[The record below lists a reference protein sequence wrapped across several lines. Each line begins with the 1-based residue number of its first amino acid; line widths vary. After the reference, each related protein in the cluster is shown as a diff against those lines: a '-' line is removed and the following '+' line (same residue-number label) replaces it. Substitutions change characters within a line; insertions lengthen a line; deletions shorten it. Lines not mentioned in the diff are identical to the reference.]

1 MRKTNTIRPTLSGQR
16 VDLHLFQRE
25 DMRPLLITIILIA
38 PILMSGCTQSD
49 VDTSEQSMGC
59 TYPEAVN
66 FNSSS
71 IIDDGSCIYPDAP
84 AKILGCMYSDA
95 LNHNPSATE
104 DDGSCRYPVV
114 PEPVPGCTY
123 PEAYNY
129 EINATEDDGTC
140 VYDSD
145 GDGIIDAFEQP
156 GCTDINANNHN
167 SSSTDDDGS
176 CDYDEDDDGVYDWA
190 ESEGCTDITA
200 TNYDSSATESNQTM
214 CEYPFVMTL
223 ENLEAFLADS
233 NNDGDP
239 DGFEASIDALRND
252 TGFIRVI
259 VIEASTEEGGMESDS
274 NANTTAVEMIVGHD
288 PTNEIMYNSMVMR
301 IMGDISIEQ
310 TTVQSPD
317 GINYRIGSPDSGS
330 WYYARDEVY
339 QYENPFSEDE
349 GGEGGDGES
358 DDGESEC
365 DEFFDNQTFGWTDN
379 WTLSYD
385 DGVNTVEGINEGE
398 GLVASLE
405 FVGSVPELKLLQIS
419 SIEGMES
426 CSIEILDAS
435 FIDIGIDT
443 SLPRTSMTMKIEND
457 IEEDSGNV
465 KTWSADLSEEHFEEV
480 NLNEIILRVYAID
493 GESEESGGEDAL
505 VTEMQLSEQSSTYTD
520 QCYQWTLSWS
530 DNDNDGYTSAG
541 DAYSIS
547 RTDKVIEPCDEDDEY
562 RDRDF
567 QFMFY
572 DSWAG
577 MPTGGV
583 FTPGFG
589 LLVAIT
595 SILASSTVLG
605 RRVV

>member
-1 MRKTNTIRPTLSGQR
+1 MIPPTQSGQR
-16 VDLHLFQRE
+16 VDLLLFQRE
-25 DMRPLLITIILIA
+25 DMRSLLISVILVA
-38 PILMSGCTQSD
+38 PILMSGCTESEI
-49 VDTSEQSMGC
+49 DTSEQSMGC
-59 TYPEAVN
+59 TYAEAVN

-71 IIDDGSCIYPDAP
+71 IIDDGSCVYPDP
-84 AKILGCMYSDA
+84 PIQILGCMYSDA

-114 PEPVPGCTY
+114 QDSVPGCTY
-123 PEAYNY
+123 SEAYNY
-129 EINATEDDGTC
+129 EMNATEDDGTC

-145 GDGIIDAFEQP
+145 GDGIIDALEHP
-156 GCTDINANNHN
+156 GCTDVNANNHN

-190 ESEGCTDITA
+190 ESEGCTDIIA

-239 DGFEASIDALRND
+239 DGFEASIATLSID
-252 TGFIRVI
+252 TAFIRVI
-259 VIEASTEEGGMESDS
+259 VVEENTEEGGLESDT
-274 NANTTAVEMIVGHD
+274 NANTTSVEMIMGHD
-288 PTNEIMYNSMVMR
+288 PTNEIMYSSMVMR
-301 IMGDISIEQ
+301 FMGDISIEQ
-310 TTVQSPD
+310 TTVQGPD
-317 GINYRIGSPDSGS
+317 GINYRIGNSDSGS

-339 QYENPFSEDE
+339 QYENPFSEEEE
-349 GGEGGDGES
+349 GDGGDDDS
-358 DDGESEC
+358 DDDRSEC
-365 DEFFDNQTFGWTDN
+365 DEFLDNYPFGWTDN

-385 DGVNTVEGINEGE
+385 DGVNTAEGINEGE
-398 GLVASLE
+398 GLVASLVL
-405 FVGSVPELKLLQIS
+405 VGSIPELKHLQIS

-435 FIDIGIDT
+435 LIDIGIDT
-443 SLPRTSMTMKIEND
+443 SLPRTSMTMKIENE
-457 IEEDSGNV
+457 IEEDSGNA

-480 NLNEIILRVYAID
+480 NLNEIVLRVYAID
-493 GESEESGGEDAL
+493 GESEDSGAEDTL

-547 RTDKVIEPCDEDDEY
+547 RTEKVIDPCDDDDEY
-562 RDRDF
+562 RDREF
-567 QFMFY
+567 QVMFY

-589 LLVAIT
+589 LLAAIS
-595 SILASSTVLG
+595 SILASSVLIG
-605 RRVV
+605 RRGV

>member
-1 MRKTNTIRPTLSGQR
+1 MIPPTQSGQR
-16 VDLHLFQRE
+16 VDLLLFHPE
-25 DMRPLLITIILIA
+25 DMRSLLISIILVA
-38 PILMSGCTQSD
+38 PILMSGCTESEI
-49 VDTSEQSMGC
+49 DTSEQSMGC
-59 TYPEAVN
+59 TYAEAVN

-71 IIDDGSCIYPDAP
+71 IIDDGSCVYPDP
-84 AKILGCMYSDA
+84 TIQILGCMYSDA

-114 PEPVPGCTY
+114 QDPVPGCTY
-123 PEAYNY
+123 SEAYNY
-129 EINATEDDGTC
+129 EMNATEDDGTC

-145 GDGIIDAFEQP
+145 GDGIIDAFEHP
-156 GCTDINANNHN
+156 GCTDVNANNHN

-190 ESEGCTDITA
+190 ESEGCTDIIA

-239 DGFEASIDALRND
+239 DGFEASIATLSID
-252 TGFIRVI
+252 TAFIRVI
-259 VIEASTEEGGMESDS
+259 VVEENTEEGGLESDT
-274 NANTTAVEMIVGHD
+274 NANTTSVEMIMGHD
-288 PTNEIMYNSMVMR
+288 PTNEIMYSSMVMR
-301 IMGDISIEQ
+301 FMGDISIEQ
-310 TTVQSPD
+310 TTVQGPD
-317 GINYRIGSPDSGS
+317 GINYRIGNSDSGS

-339 QYENPFSEDE
+339 QYENPFSEEEE
-349 GGEGGDGES
+349 GGGGDDDS
-358 DDGESEC
+358 DDERSEC
-365 DEFFDNQTFGWTDN
+365 DEFLDNYPFGWTDN

-385 DGVNTVEGINEGE
+385 DGVNTAEGINEGE
-398 GLVASLE
+398 GLVASLVL
-405 FVGSVPELKLLQIS
+405 VGSIPELKHLQIS

-435 FIDIGIDT
+435 LIDIGIDT
-443 SLPRTSMTMKIEND
+443 SLPRTSMTMKIENE
-457 IEEDSGNV
+457 IEEDSGNA

-480 NLNEIILRVYAID
+480 NLNEIVLRVYAID
-493 GESEESGGEDAL
+493 GESEESGAEDTL

-547 RTDKVIEPCDEDDEY
+547 RTEKVIDPCDDDDEY
-562 RDRDF
+562 RDREF
-567 QFMFY
+567 QVMFY

-589 LLVAIT
+589 LLAAIS
-595 SILASSTVLG
+595 SILASSVLIG
-605 RRVV
+605 RRGV

>member
-1 MRKTNTIRPTLSGQR
+1 
-16 VDLHLFQRE
+16 
-25 DMRPLLITIILIA
+25 MRPWIISIILIA

-49 VDTSEQSMGC
+49 IDTSEQSMGC
-59 TYPEAVN
+59 TYEEAVN

-84 AKILGCMYSDA
+84 AQILGCTYSDA

-123 PEAYNY
+123 HEAYNY
-129 EINATEDDGTC
+129 DMNATEDDGTC

-223 ENLEAFLADS
+223 DHFESFLADS

-239 DGFEASIDALRND
+239 DGFEASIEALRND
-252 TGFIRVI
+252 TAFIRVI
-259 VIEASTEEGGMESDS
+259 VVEESTEEGGLESDT
-274 NANTTAVEMIVGHD
+274 NANTTSLEIIMGHD
-288 PTNEIMYNSMVMR
+288 PTNEILYNSMVMR
-301 IMGDISIEQ
+301 FMGDISIEQ

-317 GINYRIGSPDSGS
+317 GINYRIGNPDSGS

-349 GGEGGDGES
+349 EGDGES

-365 DEFFDNQTFGWTDN
+365 DEFLDNYPFGWTDN

-385 DGVNTVEGINEGE
+385 DGVNTAEGINEGE

-405 FVGSVPELKLLQIS
+405 FVGSTPELKVLQIS

-435 FIDIGIDT
+435 LIDIGIDT
-443 SLPRTSMTMKIEND
+443 SLPRTSMTMKIENE
-457 IEEDSGNV
+457 IEEDSGNA

-493 GESEESGGEDAL
+493 EESGESGGEDAL
-505 VTEMQLSEQSSTYTD
+505 VTEMQLSEQSSTHTD

-547 RTDKVIEPCDEDDEY
+547 RTEKVIDPCDDEDEY
-562 RDRDF
+562 RGRDF

-589 LLVAIT
+589 LLVAIS
-595 SILASSTVLG
+595 SILASSAVIG

>member
-1 MRKTNTIRPTLSGQR
+1 MIPPTQSGQR
-16 VDLHLFQRE
+16 VDLLLFQRE
-25 DMRPLLITIILIA
+25 DMRSLLISIILVA
-38 PILMSGCTQSD
+38 PILMSGCTESEI
-49 VDTSEQSMGC
+49 DTSEQSMGC
-59 TYPEAVN
+59 TYAEAVN

-71 IIDDGSCIYPDAP
+71 IIDDGSCVYPDP
-84 AKILGCMYSDA
+84 PIQILGCMYSDA

-114 PEPVPGCTY
+114 QDPVPGCTY
-123 PEAYNY
+123 SEAYNY
-129 EINATEDDGTC
+129 EMNATEDDGTC

-145 GDGIIDAFEQP
+145 GDGIIDALEHP
-156 GCTDINANNHN
+156 GCTDVNANNHN

-190 ESEGCTDITA
+190 ESEGCTDIIA

-239 DGFEASIDALRND
+239 DGFEASIATLSID
-252 TGFIRVI
+252 TAFIRVI
-259 VIEASTEEGGMESDS
+259 VVEENTEEGGLESDT
-274 NANTTAVEMIVGHD
+274 NANTTSVEMIMGHD
-288 PTNEIMYNSMVMR
+288 PTNEIMYSSMVMR
-301 IMGDISIEQ
+301 FMGDISIEQ
-310 TTVQSPD
+310 TTVQGPD
-317 GINYRIGSPDSGS
+317 GINYRIGNSDSGS

-339 QYENPFSEDE
+339 QYENPFSEEEE
-349 GGEGGDGES
+349 GDGGDDDS
-358 DDGESEC
+358 DDDRSEC
-365 DEFFDNQTFGWTDN
+365 DEFLDNYPFGWTDN

-385 DGVNTVEGINEGE
+385 DGVNTAEGINEGE
-398 GLVASLE
+398 GLVASLVL
-405 FVGSVPELKLLQIS
+405 VGSIPELKHLQIS

-435 FIDIGIDT
+435 LIDIGIDT
-443 SLPRTSMTMKIEND
+443 SLPRTSMTMKIENE
-457 IEEDSGNV
+457 IEEDSGNA

-480 NLNEIILRVYAID
+480 NLNEIVLRVYAID
-493 GESEESGGEDAL
+493 GESEESGAEDTL

-547 RTDKVIEPCDEDDEY
+547 RTEKVIDPCDDDDEY
-562 RDRDF
+562 RDREF
-567 QFMFY
+567 QVMFY

-589 LLVAIT
+589 LLAAIS
-595 SILASSTVLG
+595 SILASSVLIG
-605 RRVV
+605 RRGV

>member
-1 MRKTNTIRPTLSGQR
+1 MRS
-16 VDLHLFQRE
+16 
-25 DMRPLLITIILIA
+25 LLISIILIA
-38 PILMSGCTQSD
+38 PILMSGCTESD
-49 VDTSEQSMGC
+49 IDNSDQSMGC
-59 TYPEAVN
+59 TYEEAVN
-66 FNSSS
+66 YNSSS
-71 IIDDGSCIYPDAP
+71 IIDDGSCVYADPPI
-84 AKILGCMYSDA
+84 KILGCMYSDA

-114 PEPVPGCTY
+114 QDPVPGCTY
-123 PEAYNY
+123 SEAYNF
-129 EINATEDDGTC
+129 EMNATEDDGTC

-145 GDGIIDAFEQP
+145 GDGIIDSFEQP
-156 GCTDINANNHN
+156 GCTDVNANNHN

-190 ESEGCTDITA
+190 ESEGCTDIIA

-239 DGFEASIDALRND
+239 DGFEASIDTLRND
-252 TGFIRVI
+252 TAFIRVI
-259 VIEASTEEGGMESDS
+259 VVEESTEEDGLESDT
-274 NANTTAVEMIVGHD
+274 NANTTSVEMIMGHD
-288 PTNEIMYNSMVMR
+288 PTNEITYSSMVMR
-301 IMGDISIEQ
+301 FMGDISIEQ
-310 TTVQSPD
+310 TTVQGPD
-317 GINYRIGSPDSGS
+317 GINYRIGNSDSGS

-339 QYENPFSEDE
+339 QYENPFSEE
-349 GGEGGDGES
+349 EGGDGGV
-358 DDGESEC
+358 DDSNDDESEC
-365 DEFFDNQTFGWTDN
+365 DEFLDDYPFGWTDN

-385 DGVNTVEGINEGE
+385 DGVNTVEGTNEGE
-398 GLVASLE
+398 GLVASLVL
-405 FVGSVPELKLLQIS
+405 VGSTPQLKVLQIS
-419 SIEGMES
+419 SIEGMER

-435 FIDIGIDT
+435 LIDIGIDT
-443 SLPRTSMTMKIEND
+443 SLPRTSMTMKIENE
-457 IEEDSGNV
+457 IEEDSGNA

-480 NLNEIILRVYAID
+480 NLNEIVLRVYAID
-493 GESEESGGEDAL
+493 EESGESSGEDTL

-547 RTDKVIEPCDEDDEY
+547 RTEKVIDPCDDDDEY
-562 RDRDF
+562 RDSEFRV
-567 QFMFY
+567 MFY

-589 LLVAIT
+589 LLAAI
-595 SILASSTVLG
+595 SSLLASSVLIG
-605 RRVV
+605 RRGD

>member
-1 MRKTNTIRPTLSGQR
+1 
-16 VDLHLFQRE
+16 
-25 DMRPLLITIILIA
+25 MRPLLICIILIA

-49 VDTSEQSMGC
+49 IDTSEQSMGC
-59 TYPEAVN
+59 TYADAVN

-84 AKILGCMYSDA
+84 AQILGCTYSDA

-129 EINATEDDGTC
+129 EMNATEDDGTC

-200 TNYDSSATESNQTM
+200 TNYDSSATESNQTI

-252 TGFIRVI
+252 TAFIRVI
-259 VIEASTEEGGMESDS
+259 VVEESTEEGGLESDT
-274 NANTTAVEMIVGHD
+274 NANTTSVEMIMGHD
-288 PTNEIMYNSMVMR
+288 PTNEIMYNSMIMR
-301 IMGDISIEQ
+301 FMGDISIEQ

-317 GINYRIGSPDSGS
+317 GINYRIGNSDSGS

-349 GGEGGDGES
+349 GVEGGDGES
-358 DDGESEC
+358 DEGESEC
-365 DEFFDNQTFGWTDN
+365 DEFLDNYPFGWTDN

-385 DGVNTVEGINEGE
+385 DGVNTAEGINEGE

-405 FVGSVPELKLLQIS
+405 LVGSNPELKLLQIS

-435 FIDIGIDT
+435 LIDIGIDT

-457 IEEDSGNV
+457 IEEDSGNA

-493 GESEESGGEDAL
+493 GESGESGGEDAL

-547 RTDKVIEPCDEDDEY
+547 RTEKVIDPCDDDDEY

-567 QFMFY
+567 PFMFY

-589 LLVAIT
+589 LLVAIS
-595 SILASSTVLG
+595 SILASSTVIG

>member
-1 MRKTNTIRPTLSGQR
+1 MIPPTQSGQR
-16 VDLHLFQRE
+16 VDLLLFQRE
-25 DMRPLLITIILIA
+25 DMRSLLISVILVA
-38 PILMSGCTQSD
+38 PILMSGCTESEI
-49 VDTSEQSMGC
+49 DTSEQSMGC
-59 TYPEAVN
+59 TYAEAVN

-71 IIDDGSCIYPDAP
+71 IIDDGSCVYPDP
-84 AKILGCMYSDA
+84 PIQILGCMYSDA

-114 PEPVPGCTY
+114 QDPVPGCTY
-123 PEAYNY
+123 SEAYNY
-129 EINATEDDGTC
+129 EMNATEDDGTC

-145 GDGIIDAFEQP
+145 GDGIIDALEQP
-156 GCTDINANNHN
+156 GCTDVNANNHN

-190 ESEGCTDITA
+190 ESEGCTDIIA

-239 DGFEASIDALRND
+239 DGFEASIATLSID
-252 TGFIRVI
+252 TAFIRVI
-259 VIEASTEEGGMESDS
+259 VVEENTEEGGLESDT
-274 NANTTAVEMIVGHD
+274 NANTTSVEMIMGHD
-288 PTNEIMYNSMVMR
+288 PTNEIMYSSMVMR
-301 IMGDISIEQ
+301 FMGDISIEQ
-310 TTVQSPD
+310 TTVQGPD
-317 GINYRIGSPDSGS
+317 GINYRIGNSDSGS

-339 QYENPFSEDE
+339 QYENPFSEEEE
-349 GGEGGDGES
+349 GDGGDDDS
-358 DDGESEC
+358 DDDRSEC
-365 DEFFDNQTFGWTDN
+365 DEFLDNYPFGWTDN

-385 DGVNTVEGINEGE
+385 DGVNTAEGINEGE
-398 GLVASLE
+398 GLVASLVL
-405 FVGSVPELKLLQIS
+405 VGSIPELKHLQIS

-435 FIDIGIDT
+435 LIDIGIDT
-443 SLPRTSMTMKIEND
+443 SLPRTSMTMKIENE
-457 IEEDSGNV
+457 IEEDSGNA

-480 NLNEIILRVYAID
+480 NLNEIVLRVYAID
-493 GESEESGGEDAL
+493 GESEDSGAEDTL

-547 RTDKVIEPCDEDDEY
+547 RTEKVIDPCDDDDEY
-562 RDRDF
+562 RDREF
-567 QFMFY
+567 QVMFY

-589 LLVAIT
+589 LLAAIS
-595 SILASSTVLG
+595 SILASSVLIG
-605 RRVV
+605 RRGV

>member
-1 MRKTNTIRPTLSGQR
+1 MIPPTQSGQR
-16 VDLHLFQRE
+16 VDLLLFQRE
-25 DMRPLLITIILIA
+25 DMRSLLISIILVA
-38 PILMSGCTQSD
+38 PILMSGCTESEI
-49 VDTSEQSMGC
+49 DTSEQSMGC
-59 TYPEAVN
+59 TYAEAVN

-71 IIDDGSCIYPDAP
+71 IIDDGSCVYPDP
-84 AKILGCMYSDA
+84 PIQILGCMYSDA

-114 PEPVPGCTY
+114 QDPVPGCTY
-123 PEAYNY
+123 SEAYNY
-129 EINATEDDGTC
+129 EMNATEDDGTC

-145 GDGIIDAFEQP
+145 GDGIIDALEHP
-156 GCTDINANNHN
+156 GCTDVNANNHN

-190 ESEGCTDITA
+190 ESEGCTDIIA

-239 DGFEASIDALRND
+239 DGFEASIATLSID
-252 TGFIRVI
+252 TAFIRVI
-259 VIEASTEEGGMESDS
+259 VVEENTEEGGLESDT
-274 NANTTAVEMIVGHD
+274 NANTTSVEMIMGHD
-288 PTNEIMYNSMVMR
+288 PTNEIMYSSMVMR
-301 IMGDISIEQ
+301 FMGDISIEQ
-310 TTVQSPD
+310 TTVQGPD
-317 GINYRIGSPDSGS
+317 GINYRIGNSDSGS

-339 QYENPFSEDE
+339 QYENPFSEEEE
-349 GGEGGDGES
+349 GDGGDDDS
-358 DDGESEC
+358 DDDRSEC
-365 DEFFDNQTFGWTDN
+365 DEFLDNYPFGWTDN

-385 DGVNTVEGINEGE
+385 DGVNTAEGINEGE
-398 GLVASLE
+398 GLVASLVL
-405 FVGSVPELKLLQIS
+405 VGSIPELKHLQIS

-435 FIDIGIDT
+435 LIDIGIDT
-443 SLPRTSMTMKIEND
+443 SLPRTSMTMKIENE
-457 IEEDSGNV
+457 IEEDSGNA

-480 NLNEIILRVYAID
+480 NLNEIVLRVYAID
-493 GESEESGGEDAL
+493 GESEDSGAEDTL

-547 RTDKVIEPCDEDDEY
+547 RTEKVIDPCDDDDEY
-562 RDRDF
+562 RDREF
-567 QFMFY
+567 QVMFY

-589 LLVAIT
+589 LLAAIS
-595 SILASSTVLG
+595 SILASSVLIG
-605 RRVV
+605 RRGV

>member
-1 MRKTNTIRPTLSGQR
+1 MIPPTQSGQR
-16 VDLHLFQRE
+16 VDLPPYQRE
-25 DMRPLLITIILIA
+25 NMRPWLISIVLIA

-49 VDTSEQSMGC
+49 IDTSEQPMGC
-59 TYPEAVN
+59 TYAEAVN

-71 IIDDGSCIYPDAP
+71 VIDDGSCIYPDAP
-84 AKILGCMYSDA
+84 AQILGCMYSDA

-114 PEPVPGCTY
+114 PESVPGCTY
-123 PEAYNY
+123 PGAYNF
-129 EINATEDDGTC
+129 EMNATEDDGTC

-190 ESEGCTDITA
+190 ESEGCTDVTA
-200 TNYDSSATESNQTM
+200 TNYDSSATESNLTL
-214 CEYPFVMTL
+214 CEYPFIMTL
-223 ENLEAFLADS
+223 ESLEAFLIDS
-233 NNDGDP
+233 DNDGDP
-239 DGFEASIDALRND
+239 DGLEASIDALRND
-252 TGFIRVI
+252 TAFIRVI
-259 VIEASTEEGGMESDS
+259 AVEESTEEGGLESDS
-274 NANTTAVEMIVGHD
+274 NANTTSVEIIMGHD
-288 PTNEIMYNSMVMR
+288 PTNGIVYNSMVMR
-301 IMGDISIEQ
+301 FMGDISIEQ
-310 TTVQSPD
+310 TTVQSAD
-317 GINYRIGSPDSGS
+317 GINYRIGNSDSGS

-349 GGEGGDGES
+349 GGEVGDDDSQDGG
-358 DDGESEC
+358 SEC
-365 DEFFDNQTFGWTDN
+365 DEFLDNYPSGWTNN

-385 DGVNTVEGINEGE
+385 DGVNTAEGINEEE
-398 GLVASLE
+398 GLIASLE
-405 FVGSVPELKLLQIS
+405 LVGSIPELRILQIS

-435 FIDIGIDT
+435 SIDIGIDT
-443 SLPRTSMTMKIEND
+443 SLPRTSMTMKIENE
-457 IEEDSGNV
+457 IEEDSGSA

-493 GESEESGGEDAL
+493 GESGETSGDDTL

-547 RTDKVIEPCDEDDEY
+547 RTEKVIDSCDDDDEY
-562 RDRDF
+562 RDKDF

-589 LLVAIT
+589 LLMAIS
-595 SILASSTVLG
+595 SILASSAVIG

>member
-1 MRKTNTIRPTLSGQR
+1 MRS
-16 VDLHLFQRE
+16 
-25 DMRPLLITIILIA
+25 LLISIILIA
-38 PILMSGCTQSD
+38 PILMSGCTESD
-49 VDTSEQSMGC
+49 IDNSDQSMGC
-59 TYPEAVN
+59 TYEEAVN
-66 FNSSS
+66 YNSSS
-71 IIDDGSCIYPDAP
+71 IIDDGSCVYADPPI
-84 AKILGCMYSDA
+84 KILGCMYSDA

-114 PEPVPGCTY
+114 QDPVPGCTY
-123 PEAYNY
+123 SEAYNY
-129 EINATEDDGTC
+129 EMNATEDDGTC

-145 GDGIIDAFEQP
+145 GDGIIDSFEQP
-156 GCTDINANNHN
+156 GCTDVNANNHN

-190 ESEGCTDITA
+190 ESEGCTDIIA

-239 DGFEASIDALRND
+239 DGFEASIDTLRND
-252 TGFIRVI
+252 TAFIRVI
-259 VIEASTEEGGMESDS
+259 VVEESTEEDGLESDT
-274 NANTTAVEMIVGHD
+274 NANTTSVEMIMGHD
-288 PTNEIMYNSMVMR
+288 PTNEITYSSMVMR
-301 IMGDISIEQ
+301 FMGDISIEQ
-310 TTVQSPD
+310 TTVHGPD
-317 GINYRIGSPDSGS
+317 GINYRIGNSDSGS

-339 QYENPFSEDE
+339 QYENPFSEE
-349 GGEGGDGES
+349 EGGDGGV
-358 DDGESEC
+358 DDSNDDESEC
-365 DEFFDNQTFGWTDN
+365 DEFLDDYPFGWTDN

-385 DGVNTVEGINEGE
+385 DGVNTVEGTNEGE
-398 GLVASLE
+398 GLVASLVL
-405 FVGSVPELKLLQIS
+405 VGSTPQLKVLQIS
-419 SIEGMES
+419 SIEGMER

-435 FIDIGIDT
+435 LIDIGIDT
-443 SLPRTSMTMKIEND
+443 SLPRTSMTMKIENE
-457 IEEDSGNV
+457 IEEDSGNA

-480 NLNEIILRVYAID
+480 NLNEIVLRVYAID
-493 GESEESGGEDAL
+493 EESGESSGEDTL

-547 RTDKVIEPCDEDDEY
+547 RTEKVIDPCDDDDEY
-562 RDRDF
+562 RDSEFRV
-567 QFMFY
+567 MFY

-589 LLVAIT
+589 LLAAI
-595 SILASSTVLG
+595 SSLLASSVLIG
-605 RRVV
+605 RRGD